1 MMRVIILGVM
11 TIFLAGCQT
20 PENPVEQAPLPIAAA
35 AEAPEEPIVIIPQ
48 GPRFIMENI
57 MGLAPDTLLNILGEP
72 SLKRRE
78 REAEVWLYG
87 NSECRLHLYYYPDDN
102 GDFRLDYAAAA
113 AADPAAENPTVSPNA
128 CLNSFVIPDSLVIPE
143 KQLPVLI
150 IPKLDQEPS
159 YPGMGIDP
167 LPDMSDN

>member
-1 MMRVIILGVM
+1 MMRIIILAIM
-11 TIFLAGCQT
+11 TGGLAGCQT
-20 PENPVEQAPLPIAAA
+20 PEKPVEQAPPPIAAA
-35 AEAPEEPIVIIPQ
+35 EEAPEEPIVMTPP
-48 GPRFIMENI
+48 GPRFVMANI
-57 MGLAPDTLLNILGEP
+57 MGLAPDTLLDILGEP
-72 SLKRRE
+72 SLKRRD

-102 GDFRLDYAAAA
+102 GDFRLDYAATA

-143 KQLPVLI
+143 KPVPGPI
-150 IPKLDQEPS
+150 IPELDQEPS
-159 YPGMGIDP
+159 YPGRGIDP

>member
-1 MMRVIILGVM
+1 MMRIIILGIL

-20 PENPVEQAPLPIAAA
+20 PEKPIEQAPPPIAAA
-35 AEAPEEPIVIIPQ
+35 EEAPEEPIVITPPR
-48 GPRFIMENI
+48 PRFIMENI
-57 MGLAPDTLLNILGEP
+57 MGLTPDTLLNILGEP
-72 SLKRRE
+72 SLRRHE

-102 GDFRLDYAAAA
+102 GDFRLDYVAAA

-128 CLNSFVIPDSLVIPE
+128 CLNSLVIPE
-143 KQLPVLI
+143 KQLPDLI
-150 IPKLDQEPS
+150 IPELDQEPS